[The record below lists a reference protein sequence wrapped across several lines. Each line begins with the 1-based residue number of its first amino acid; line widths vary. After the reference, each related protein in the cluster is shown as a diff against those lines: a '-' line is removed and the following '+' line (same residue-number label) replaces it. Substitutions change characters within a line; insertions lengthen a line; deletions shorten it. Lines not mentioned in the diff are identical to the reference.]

1 MDIYAKNQNLSLK
14 KFLAKIVVLIFL
26 IIFLS
31 FFGDQIRNYFYFS
44 SSAAASGLW
53 EKGGGYSSFL
63 SSLLSGDAVREKYDG
78 LEKENQKLLSE
89 ISSLKKTLSENW
101 AGGEIAKNTADNS
114 FDTVLTN
121 VIGLDIPNDFILIN
135 KGLNDGISENM
146 PVISSQKILFGK
158 VFKVYK
164 NFSQVMLISNKNS
177 VLDAKIQGDDPSKNP
192 IHGVVRGTGDLSFY
206 LDIVSPDSEI
216 EKEDILITSGLEGI
230 FPPNLLLGKIKSVDK
245 NDLKPFQ
252 TAEIE
257 PFFDAK
263 NTENLFVAINY
274 LQQ

>member
-1 MDIYAKNQNLSLK
+1 MNIYAKSQNLLLK
-14 KFLAKIVVLIFL
+14 KFLAKIAVLIFL

-44 SSAAASGLW
+44 SSAASGLW
-53 EKGGGYSSFL
+53 KKSGGYSAFLSSFL
-63 SSLLSGDAVREKYDG
+63 SDGAIREKYDD

-89 ISSLKKTLSENW
+89 ISSLKKVLSENQS
-101 AGGEIAKNTADNS
+101 AKEMAENAADNG
-114 FDTVLTN
+114 FGAVLAN
-121 VIGLDIPNDFILIN
+121 VVGLDISNDFILIN
-135 KGLNDGISENM
+135 KGSDDGISENM
-146 PVISSQKILFGK
+146 PVISSQNVLYGK

-192 IHGVVRGTGDLSFY
+192 VHGAIRGTGDSSFY
-206 LDIVSPDSEI
+206 LDMVSPDSEI
-216 EKEDILITSGLEGI
+216 KEGDILITSGLEGI

-257 PFFDAK
+257 PFFDARK
-263 NTENLFVAINY
+263 AENLFIAINY
-274 LQQ
+274 LQK